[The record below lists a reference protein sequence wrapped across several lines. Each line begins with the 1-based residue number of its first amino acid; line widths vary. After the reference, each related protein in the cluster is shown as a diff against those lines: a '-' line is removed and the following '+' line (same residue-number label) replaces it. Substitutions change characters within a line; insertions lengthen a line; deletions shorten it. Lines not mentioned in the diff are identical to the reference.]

1 MSMPW
6 RRVGIVLLATP
17 VIVGCTGILYLQY
30 RMRNI
35 PIPARKHLRRALLAH
50 HYGSTDY
57 LAGSEYEAA
66 IRYSLNG
73 GLLLSSPEVTGVYE
87 HLADYY
93 HKTGNVA
100 ARRATLAVLFG
111 AISRPPVGKNETMS
125 ERTQRLKTAMKA
137 AQWAS
142 EAAEEAKDTAEARSY
157 LEWIVE
163 NSLVLDSEH
172 SGSSA
177 ASDST
182 SAVISAGSLRVNPW
196 ASPRQTGMAL
206 EQLGHIYADSMLMD
220 WAIPVYQRAL
230 EMLNQDKDLSFLERQ
245 CRSAILHNNLAEC
258 LTKFENN
265 KEALSQALQL
275 ASISIKTLQK
285 AGPAGVCG
293 ECDPIAHYNLGA
305 ILDKLERRRDAIDYF
320 KLALVRSQNIGFVQ
334 GIEQANLAL
343 NKPASTVTNP

>member
-1 MSMPW
+1 MDPQTTSQDQNTKQPLDTHLMVDSYSQVPRSQESTSTW
-6 RRVGIVLLATP
+6 QTTTIRRVMSLPDERHWPYYLVQFHGLQLAT
-17 VIVGCTGILYLQY
+17 
-30 RMRNI
+30 
-35 PIPARKHLRRALLAH
+35 
-50 HYGSTDY
+50 
-57 LAGSEYEAA
+57 
-66 IRYSLNG
+66 
-73 GLLLSSPEVTGVYE
+73 
-87 HLADYY
+87 
-93 HKTGNVA
+93 
-100 ARRATLAVLFG
+100 
-111 AISRPPVGKNETMS
+111 NETMS